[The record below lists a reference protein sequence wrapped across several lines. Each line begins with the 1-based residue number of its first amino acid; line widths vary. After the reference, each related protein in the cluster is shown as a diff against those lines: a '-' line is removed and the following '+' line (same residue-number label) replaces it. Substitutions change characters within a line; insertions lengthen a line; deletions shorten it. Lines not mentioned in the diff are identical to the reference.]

1 MSVDGLEPLCTVV
14 TTDLCAITRG
24 RPVPARALESAA
36 VTGVGWVPANSS
48 LTAFGS
54 IADPNPWGSHGDLRL
69 LPDLSARFRSGLT
82 GAQTPFDIVCSDIVD
97 LDGAPWPVCMRALLR
112 TAANDVRTVTGL
124 EVMASIEQE
133 FTLLGLDGPPAQP
146 FSVEALRRSGAFAPR
161 VYAALADAGCEPEMV
176 LAEYGA
182 DQFEVTCRPAPALA
196 AADRAVAVREIVR
209 EIAREAKLR
218 ACFSPKVAPDT
229 VGNGTHVHMS
239 LRDGDGRPATYDP
252 ARPGGLAPLAAQVCG
267 GILDHLPALVA
278 LSAPTPV
285 SYLRLK
291 PHNWSSAYT
300 WLGDRDREATLRI
313 CRGPAFGGRDPAASF
328 NVEYRAADATA
339 NPYLVL
345 AGLLRAG
352 LDGIATGRAAP
363 PVVAGDPAAMSE
375 AERRS
380 LGLARL
386 PETLERALTA
396 LQADAVISGAIAPI
410 ALETFLGIRR
420 TEMALVQGLD
430 DADLCARYKA
440 LY

>member
-1 MSVDGLEPLCTVV
+1 MTTEGLEPLCTIV

-24 RPVPARALESAA
+24 RPVPARALDAA
-36 VTGVGWVPANSS
+36 AATGVGWVPANSS

-54 IADPNPWGSHGDLRL
+54 IADPNPWGSRGDLRL
-69 LPDLSARFRSGLT
+69 LPDLSARVRTTLT
-82 GAQTPFDIVCSDIVD
+82 GAPTPFDIVCGDIVD
-97 LDGAPWPVCMRALLR
+97 LDGASWPVCTRALLR
-112 TAANDVRTVTGL
+112 RAVDDVRSATGL
-124 EVMASIEQE
+124 EVIASVEQE
-133 FTLLGLDGPPAQP
+133 FTLLGLDGPPAHP
-146 FSVEALRRSGAFAPR
+146 FSVEALRRSGAFAPK
-161 VYAALADAGCEPEMV
+161 VYAALAAAGCEPEMV

-196 AADRAVAVREIVR
+196 AADRAVAIREIVR
-209 EIAREAKLR
+209 EVAREAKLR
-218 ACFSPKVAPDT
+218 ACFSPKLSPDR
-229 VGNGTHVHMS
+229 VGNGVHVHLS
-239 LRDGDGRPATYDP
+239 LRGADGRPATYDP
-252 ARPGGLAPLAAQVCG
+252 AGPGGLAPLAAQVCG

-278 LSAPTPV
+278 FSAPTAV

-313 CRGPAFGGRDPAASF
+313 CRGPAFGGRDPAGSF
-328 NVEYRAADATA
+328 NIEYRAADATA

-363 PVVAGDPAAMSE
+363 RVVAGDPAAMSE

-380 LGLARL
+380 LDLARL
-386 PETLERALTA
+386 PETLDQALAA
-396 LQADAVISGAIAPI
+396 LQADPVISSALPPI
-410 ALETFLGIRR
+410 ALEVFLGVRR
-420 TEMALVQGLD
+420 AEMALVQGLD
-430 DADLCARYKA
+430 DAGLCERYKA